1 MSHLLTLQQKGVI
14 VLKNIFNFEQLS
26 NLNKATEKCFNNI
39 ETLIKEKGIN
49 NVKNYLPSH
58 YNFLPH
64 VTSLNIS
71 ALNDYDSQII
81 TDILSLIENSLIQQ
95 ILGETMG
102 ENHKVKLDQCWLRK
116 QYAPSNYHNLH
127 QPHRWHQD
135 GALGLK
141 FPLIS
146 EDQYVDIPLTNLIT
160 LWLPLTDCG
169 VNRPGLQFITKNL
182 EKPLHFNYLKEE
194 ILREMFNFEDFF
206 TPKLNI
212 GDGVIFLNGTLHQTY
227 VNSMMK
233 NDRMSIEFRFFL

>member
-14 VLKNIFNFEQLS
+14 VLKNIFNFEQLFQ
-26 NLNKATEKCFNNI
+26 LRQVTEKCFNDI
-39 ETLIKEKGIN
+39 EILIKEKGIN
-49 NVKNYLPSH
+49 QVNNYLPSS

-81 TDILSLIENSLIQQ
+81 TDILSLIKNSLIQQ
-95 ILGETMG
+95 ILVQIMG
-102 ENHKVKLDQCWLRK
+102 ENLKIKLDQCWLRK

-169 VNRPGLQFITKNL
+169 MDRPGLQFITKYL
-182 EKPLHFNYLKEE
+182 KKPLHFNYLKEE
-194 ILREMFNFEDFF
+194 ILREKFSFEDFY
-206 TPKLNI
+206 TPELNR
-212 GDGVIFLNGTLHQTY
+212 GDAVIFLNGTLHQTY
-227 VNSMMK
+227 VNSTMK
-233 NDRMSIEFRFFL
+233 NDRISIEFRFFL